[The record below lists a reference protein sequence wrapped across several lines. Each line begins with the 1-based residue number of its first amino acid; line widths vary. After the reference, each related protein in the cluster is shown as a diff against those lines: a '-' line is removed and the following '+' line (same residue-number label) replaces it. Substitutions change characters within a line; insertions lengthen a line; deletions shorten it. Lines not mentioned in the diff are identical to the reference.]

1 MPGIN
6 GGCAYMSGISGDHT
20 YTYRGS
26 VVAEHVCWRS
36 TLTRHIYIDDE
47 PWSYIYVGDQRW
59 PHMYIWD

>member
-26 VVAEHVCWRS
+26 MVAAHVCWE
-36 TLTRHIYIDDE
+36 INVDKAYI
-47 PWSYIYVGDQRW
+47 
-59 PHMYIWD
+59 